1 MRMELLAFFD
11 VSLET
16 AKFRGKEQQSKKE
29 HQRRWRNKDSAAPHA
44 GLSTGN
50 REGVKQITSLLVW
63 RPERGDPQ
71 EKR

>member
-1 MRMELLAFFD
+1 MELLALSD

-16 AKFRGKEQQSKKE
+16 SKIREKGATE
-29 HQRRWRNKDSAAPHA
+29 NKTKHWRQRRNKDSAAAHA
-44 GLSTGN
+44 GLSTES

-63 RPERGDPQ
+63 RPERCDPQ